1 MLDPARIALF
11 LASLLAAASLR
22 ADISLPSSVPP
33 QADAGFA
40 RVLRGGEVAIE
51 LKGHYGGAGT
61 VAFDIVRPPSHGAL
75 SRLQA
80 REGNRAT
87 IIYTHSESHPE
98 TSDDFTYVIRAG
110 GGRVSSPAIVRIEVE
125 EPPPKL
131 QTVGALDFGDVLAG
145 GSVARELPITNAG
158 GGVLQGKIRASSPW
172 RTLPVDFRVE
182 AGKTATVQVDFQ
194 PNEARD
200 FVGQVTLTDEAGNP
214 NVVSL
219 SGKAEPALR
228 VSPSTLLFASEP
240 RRETLSL
247 TNLTEAPIQLKF
259 QTSPHLKSI
268 EEVALPA
275 GETKD
280 VAVEVRQEV
289 AGPIHEALVVSAPR
303 SQVSLVVEIPALP
316 PRIATATATP
326 TPTSTP
332 VMASSTPLPTP
343 SSSPAP
349 ELPPITDTSPPTES
363 GPFVKVTAR
372 RLGASLWEL
381 KWAARKIPSASYR
394 IEERTLSLDAAGNL
408 QTSWRPVTSTINPA
422 LDPVTAKL
430 AELDADRVHV
440 IRVTALDASGT
451 TLWESP
457 PEALAAVPATT
468 HERGLWLV
476 SLSLALAVCLFLRWR
491 AR

>member
-1 MLDPARIALF
+1 MLDPARITLF

-22 ADISLPSSVPP
+22 ADISLPAAVPP

-51 LKGHYGGAGT
+51 LKGHYGGAGA
-61 VAFDIVRPPSHGAL
+61 VAFDIVRPPRHGAL

-87 IIYTHSESHPE
+87 IIYTHIGSQPE
-98 TSDDFTYVIRAG
+98 TSDEFSYVIQA
-110 GGRVSSPAIVRIEVE
+110 GGRVSSLAVVRIEVE

-131 QTVGALDFGDVLAG
+131 ETVSALDFGDPFAG
-145 GSVARELPITNAG
+145 GTVARELPITNLG
-158 GGVLQGKIRASSPW
+158 EGVLQGKITASSPW

-182 AGKTATVQVDFQ
+182 AGKTATVQVNFQ

-200 FVGQVTLTDEAGNP
+200 FVGQVTLTDEVGNA
-214 NVVSL
+214 NTVSL

-228 VSPSTLLFASEP
+228 VSPSTLLFAAEP

-247 TNLTEAPIQLKF
+247 TNLTEAPIRLKF
-259 QTSPHLKSI
+259 QTSPHLQSI

-275 GETKD
+275 GETKEL
-280 VAVEVRQEV
+280 AVEVRPEV
-289 AGPIHEALVVSAPR
+289 VGPIHEVLLVSAPR
-303 SQVSLVVEIPALP
+303 FQISLVVEIPALP
-316 PRIATATATP
+316 PPIAAATATP
-326 TPTSTP
+326 AAPSTS
-332 VMASSTPLPTP
+332 VIASSTPLPSP

-349 ELPPITDTSPPTES
+349 ELPPITDTSPPPES

-372 RLGASLWEL
+372 RVGASLWEL
-381 KWAARKIPSASYR
+381 KWTARKFPSASYR

-408 QTSWRPVTSTINPA
+408 QTSWRPVTSTTNLA

-430 AELDADRVHV
+430 TELDDDRVHV

-451 TLWESP
+451 TLWGSP
-457 PEALAAVPATT
+457 PVALAAVPAAT

-491 AR
+491 GR